1 MSSRHG
7 ADKRCSWGTLASALA
22 AGGAEQDDF
31 VRVDYLVH
39 AGQAHRHRGLCA
51 AFGPGPPGRGPQRRS
66 PGNGSEPGVREGSLL
81 HEIYVPWTKE
91 MDGNDCAAKA

>member
-51 AFGPGPPGRGPQRRS
+51 AFGPGHQDVALNVGAPGMAQNP
-66 PGNGSEPGVREGSLL
+66 E
-81 HEIYVPWTKE
+81 
-91 MDGNDCAAKA
+91 